1 MPKFIIANWKSNHN
15 LDSAWDWVETV
26 NSYLTGHKKEGVEV
40 ILAPPFSLIAG
51 LAVQIQG
58 SPLKLAVQDLSQFEA
73 GSYTG
78 QVCAQNLE
86 GLFIGSAI
94 LGHSERRRYF
104 NESDEDVAAKVREAV
119 EAGIRP
125 VVCVDESYFK
135 SQFEALEKARVD
147 LLESELIVAYE
158 PVAAI
163 GSGEAADVDQTAKI
177 VEQIRDLYAS
187 AVIYGGSVDQKN
199 VMQYLEISDGV
210 LVGTASLKAD
220 SFIGLLEA
228 V

>member
-51 LAVQIQG
+51 LAVQIQC

-94 LGHSERRRYF
+94 LGHSERRHHL
-104 NESDEDVAAKVREAV
+104 NEADDDVAMKAKEAV
-119 EAGIRP
+119 KAGIRP
-125 VVCVDESYFK
+125 IVCVDQPYLQ
-135 SQFEALEKARVD
+135 SQFEALDKEGID

-158 PVAAI
+158 PLAAI
-163 GSGEAADVDQTAKI
+163 GSGKAADVGQTTKVI
-177 VEQIRDLYAS
+177 EQIRDLYSS
-187 AVIYGGSVDQKN
+187 AVIYGGSVDEKN
-199 VMQYLEISDGV
+199 VKQYLEISDGV
-210 LVGTASLKAD
+210 LVGTASLEAD